1 MVVLSWN
8 GEFVCGGTLIN
19 NRYVLTA
26 AHCMVNGTELVARL
40 GVYDRSKELQCW
52 NLNRTCLRSVE
63 YAVEAIHIPASYKK
77 RSLGDDI
84 GLLRLDRMVV
94 YMDHIRPICI
104 LADNRKKTLL
114 DAISQFKASGWGDNG
129 VDTKTDL
136 LLQVD
141 LLRTDWAICSKIF
154 WGDNQTIDN
163 EKENTKICG
172 VGKMSANG
180 RGDSC
185 NGDSGGPIGTHIWIN
200 GGTRYTQLGVV
211 SYGTSDCSGK
221 GVYTNVMHYANWI
234 KKTVDEADIKVL
246 LPKKDLLDEAC
257 YDNFIRSDP
266 YPWLATVYLYRFVL
280 SYGALIS
287 KKFVMTTATFLPD
300 SAPLEV
306 GFAEGATY
314 HVKAVNKHPDFKD
327 LAADDIA
334 LLELAD
340 FVQYAAHISPICL
353 PSTTA
358 EAEVFRKKNRRLLKA
373 TAVNSDFSSNV
384 EMPTHSQCVRYANV
398 SSNQICTRVEFLGL
412 SSGSPLVTTI
422 VTGSQMG
429 HSLVGLASY
438 EGEDGNLTV
447 YTSVDSYMPWILG
460 LVNKTA

>member
-1 MVVLSWN
+1 M
-8 GEFVCGGTLIN
+8 
-19 NRYVLTA
+19 
-26 AHCMVNGTELVARL
+26 
-40 GVYDRSKELQCW
+40 
-52 NLNRTCLRSVE
+52 
-63 YAVEAIHIPASYKK
+63 
-77 RSLGDDI
+77 
-84 GLLRLDRMVV
+84 
-94 YMDHIRPICI
+94 
-104 LADNRKKTLL
+104 
-114 DAISQFKASGWGDNG
+114 
-129 VDTKTDL
+129 
-136 LLQVD
+136 
-141 LLRTDWAICSKIF
+141 
-154 WGDNQTIDN
+154 
-163 EKENTKICG
+163 
-172 VGKMSANG
+172 
-180 RGDSC
+180 
-185 NGDSGGPIGTHIWIN
+185 
-200 GGTRYTQLGVV
+200 
-211 SYGTSDCSGK
+211 
-221 GVYTNVMHYANWI
+221 
-234 KKTVDEADIKVL
+234 
-246 LPKKDLLDEAC
+246 
-257 YDNFIRSDP
+257 
-266 YPWLATVYLYRFVL
+266 
-280 SYGALIS
+280 
-287 KKFVMTTATFLPD
+287 
-300 SAPLEV
+300 

-340 FVQYAAHISPICL
+340 FVQYAGSSELPAYLPSDLLSTPSFLAHIRPICL